1 MTIHSCLR
9 DTRLRAAAWTIL
21 AVWLVQFIACMVCA
35 HQPEAGHND
44 GGGMHSHSKQQQ
56 NPTEQTLLDPIKHT
70 SDDTFSSSS
79 EDCDA
84 FDDSATPSSRFSS
97 EIVALVVAFVCLPL
111 LYHSARRLPGFR
123 LAALLAPPGIPLY
136 RLIADSLR
144 ANAPPR

>member
-21 AVWLVQFIACMVCA
+21 AVWLVQFITCVVCA
-35 HQPEAGHND
+35 YQPAAGYSD
-44 GGGMHSHSKQQQ
+44 GGMHSHSKQQQ
-56 NPTEQTLLDPIKHT
+56 NQTEQTLLDLIKHT